1 MQWLVCDGL
10 SQGYRPVVM
19 SFRGLGGILL
29 RVQQHLFQSH
39 YILLLTMC
47 IALLYICHCMQTPR
61 AYCANTDDLAP
72 LISHLQSY
80 WPSVPIVGLGV
91 SMGG

>member
-1 MQWLVCDGL
+1 MACMRWTQSRLSSSCDEF
-10 SQGYRPVVM
+10 QGIRRNFIKGTAAPFLIPLYTALDYVYIV
-19 SFRGLGGILL
+19 LL
-29 RVQQHLFQSH
+29 
-39 YILLLTMC
+39 C
-47 IALLYICHCMQTPR
+47 ICHCMQTPR

-72 LISHLQSY
+72 LISHLQSS